1 MRLRID
7 RRPGAIGGMLVVAA
21 AAAVLGFP
29 PVASADAPSGTGGP
43 PPTVDSSGTLISIVQ
58 VVGVLAI
65 AVVIL
70 VVVAMLL
77 ARIGGRPSGKAT
89 PSAPQDGRVEAEA
102 RSRPATLVALIVM
115 AVAAVAGIG
124 IGREVAYEQ
133 SAGGFLPGVFILGV
147 VILVEAAIVIIGVLA
162 LIIRRGHPSLAVGTT
177 FAAAVLIAAGGVAG
191 RTTAAQTGGLYQPP
205 VVLRAA
211 GEAHLTVNAGGVSF
225 VPRQADVAE
234 CMSLP
239 DSREIEAI
247 SALDL
252 GELGAGTLRGSIHLP
267 PPGGGDATA
276 SFFIDGGDL
285 PDGSTQPTWSGTVR
299 LDNLGPDRSSGT
311 AVFEALA
318 WNDSAAKP
326 GADGSPS
333 PPPGDW
339 PPTITGSFT
348 WRCTPW
354 A

>member
-1 MRLRID
+1 MR
-7 RRPGAIGGMLVVAA
+7 
-21 AAAVLGFP
+21 
-29 PVASADAPSGTGGP
+29 
-43 PPTVDSSGTLISIVQ
+43 LISIVQ
-58 VVGVLAI
+58 VGGGLAI

-70 VVVAMLL
+70 VGAAMLL
-77 ARIGGRPSGKAT
+77 ARIGGRPSREAT
-89 PSAPQDGRVEAEA
+89 PSAPEDGRVGAWT

-115 AVAAVAGIG
+115 AVAAVTGIG
-124 IGREVAYEQ
+124 IGREVAFEQ
-133 SAGGFLPGVFILGV
+133 SAGGFLPGVFIVGV
-147 VILVEAAIVIIGVLA
+147 AILVEAAIVIIGVLA

-191 RTTAAQTGGLYQPP
+191 RATAAPTGGLYQPP
-205 VVLRAA
+205 VVLQAS
-211 GEAHLTVNAGGVSF
+211 GEAHLTLSAGGGSF
-225 VPRQADVAE
+225 VPREADVAE

-239 DSREIEAI
+239 DSRDVEGI

-252 GELGAGTLRGSIHLP
+252 GELMAGTLRGSIYLP

-285 PDGSTQPTWSGTVR
+285 PDGSPQPTWSGIVR
-299 LDNLGPDRSSGT
+299 LDNLGSNRSSGT
-311 AVFEALA
+311 AVFAALA
-318 WNDSAAKP
+318 WTDGAGKP
-326 GADGSPS
+326 GADGSLS